1 MLSSFFSKQRM
12 SRPTTA
18 IVAVVC
24 IAVLVVALA
33 LVVGGCGS
41 KAGLVGKWYSA
52 SEAETVEFAA
62 DGKMTVT
69 PDTAGDAITLDYVA
83 ADGKLTISAA
93 GQSAEASYTLDG
105 DTLTVTDPDTQ
116 EPVIYERVK

>member
-1 MLSSFFSKQRM
+1 MLSSFFSKKRM

-69 PDTAGDAITLDYVA
+69 DDAGGVTNLDYVA
-83 ADGKLTISAA
+83 ADSKLTLSAG
-93 GQSAEASYTLDG
+93 GQSVEVTYTIDG
-105 DTLTVTDPDTQ
+105 DTLSVSDPDTQ
-116 EPVIYERVK
+116 EPVAYERVK